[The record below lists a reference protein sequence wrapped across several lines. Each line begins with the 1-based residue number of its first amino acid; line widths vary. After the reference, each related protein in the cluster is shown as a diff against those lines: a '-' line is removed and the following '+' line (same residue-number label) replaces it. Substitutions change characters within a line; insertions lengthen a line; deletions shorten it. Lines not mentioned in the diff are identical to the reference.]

1 MLPFARPEFGPEEE
15 RAIIETLR
23 SGWVGTGPRCERFEH
38 AFATL
43 IGVPHAVAV
52 SSCTAGLHLLLRA
65 AGASAGTEVITSP
78 VTFPATANAILH
90 CGAVP
95 VLADVHP
102 DRLTIDPSAVE
113 AAITPRTRAILC
125 VHLAGW
131 PTDMEPI
138 GRLARRHGLA
148 ILEDAS
154 HALGASYRGVSAGAL
169 GDGAAFSFYATK
181 NITTGEGGM
190 VTTVR
195 GEWVERLQSQR
206 LHGLDL
212 DASRREGQAYRHWE
226 AVSDGWK
233 YNLSDIA
240 AAIGLVQL
248 EKLPRFLERRRALDR
263 RYREELA
270 SEAAVRPLVGPAD
283 SESAAHLFPLRLVP
297 GALRIGRD
305 EVLRAL
311 LAENI
316 GVGVHFRALP
326 LHRFF
331 RETLGW
337 RQEMVPVASAA
348 AEVLFSLPL
357 YPGLTEAD
365 QNHVLGA
372 LRRILRYYAA

>member
-1 MLPFARPEFGPEEE
+1 MLPFARPELGPEEE
-15 RAIIETLR
+15 RAVIETLR
-23 SGWVGTGPRCERFEH
+23 SGWVSTGPRCERFEQ
-38 AFATL
+38 AFAGF

-52 SSCTAGLHLLLRA
+52 GSCSAGLHLILRA
-65 AGASAGTEVITSP
+65 AGAGPGTEVITSP
-78 VTFPATANAILH
+78 ITFPATANAILH

-102 DRLTIDPSAVE
+102 DRLTLDPSAVE
-113 AAITPRTRAILC
+113 AAITPRTRAIVC

-148 ILEDAS
+148 VLEDAS
-154 HALGASYRGVSAGAL
+154 HALGASYRGVPAGAL
-169 GDGAAFSFYATK
+169 GDAAAFSFYATK

-190 VTTVR
+190 VTTAR
-195 GEWVERLQSQR
+195 SEWVVRMQSQR

-212 DASRREGQAYRHWE
+212 DASRRQGRDYRHWE

-233 YNLSDIA
+233 YNLGDIA

-248 EKLPRFLERRRALDR
+248 EKLPGFLERRRALDR

-270 SEAAVRPLVGPAD
+270 SERAVRPLVGPMG
-283 SESAAHLFPLRLVP
+283 SESAAHLFPLLLAP

-305 EVLRAL
+305 EILRAL

-316 GVGVHFRALP
+316 GVGVHFRGLP

-337 RQEMVPVASAA
+337 RPEMVPVATAA
-348 AEVLFSLPL
+348 SDLVFSLPL

-365 QNHVLGA
+365 QGHVLGA

>member
-1 MLPFARPEFGPEEE
+1 
-15 RAIIETLR
+15 
-23 SGWVGTGPRCERFEH
+23 
-38 AFATL
+38 
-43 IGVPHAVAV
+43 
-52 SSCTAGLHLLLRA
+52 
-65 AGASAGTEVITSP
+65 
-78 VTFPATANAILH
+78 
-90 CGAVP
+90 
-95 VLADVHP
+95 
-102 DRLTIDPSAVE
+102 
-113 AAITPRTRAILC
+113 
-125 VHLAGW
+125 
-131 PTDMEPI
+131 MEPI